1 VEAEGGLAA
10 AVRDCV
16 AFALILVLATPA
28 RAQTSARIAI
38 VPDVQNYVTSIDDP
52 NADASPYRAAELA
65 AMVRSIIDW
74 RPAFVI
80 QVGDLTDS
88 TGGCDQNPPQ
98 EEESLC
104 GKTPN
109 TCGALTCGLMGDD
122 PNDAPVGGKPNPRDG
137 EWSKIKSQLF
147 DRLDTA
153 GIPHFEVPGNH
164 DSCVDWERYFP
175 ARTYESRPWAKA
187 FRASTGLATAADW
200 RTGMCSGDVAHGGQ
214 TAITDTSQRGALFD
228 TPLGSICVLGLPFAG
243 PSAGIDTGWLTATIG
258 CGAQRPTIIVEHGG
272 LRTSVANAIQALP
285 NASQLLIVAVVYGH
299 YTASP
304 TPAVTQ
310 MGQGL
315 SPLWGGQMTGVFGTL
330 YVFANW
336 QENSFGVPG
345 THAGPNGA
353 VAQNHSGLSWW
364 ARWTV
369 DPSASTLQAWNPYF
383 GGIQDSD
390 QPSDYVNANT
400 TYGWQYDCATFGCGD
415 ADGDGVDDLHDNCPS
430 VPNGPAQINVP
441 GVGYQLDSD
450 GDGVGDACDNC
461 VNVAN
466 PRVAPDTAT
475 YLANNPWAT
484 LTGGQRDDDHDG
496 YGNMCDAKFPGVA
509 GTVVGAGDQT
519 QFRTA
524 LGKNR
529 ATDVCGTSGAMP
541 CAIFDLDERMPIIG
555 AGDNSRF
562 QALNGLPP
570 GPKCPTCPLQCSA
583 GNAAR
588 CN

>member
-1 VEAEGGLAA
+1 MEAEGGLAA

-364 ARWTV
+364 ARWTISNASWTPEIFPPRSNNNACAV
-369 DPSASTLQAWNPYF
+369 RRMASA
-383 GGIQDSD
+383 
-390 QPSDYVNANT
+390 
-400 TYGWQYDCATFGCGD
+400 
-415 ADGDGVDDLHDNCPS
+415 
-430 VPNGPAQINVP
+430 
-441 GVGYQLDSD
+441 
-450 GDGVGDACDNC
+450 
-461 VNVAN
+461 
-466 PRVAPDTAT
+466 
-475 YLANNPWAT
+475 LA
-484 LTGGQRDDDHDG
+484 R
-496 YGNMCDAKFPGVA
+496 
-509 GTVVGAGDQT
+509 
-519 QFRTA
+519 
-524 LGKNR
+524 
-529 ATDVCGTSGAMP
+529 
-541 CAIFDLDERMPIIG
+541 
-555 AGDNSRF
+555 
-562 QALNGLPP
+562 
-570 GPKCPTCPLQCSA
+570 
-583 GNAAR
+583 
-588 CN
+588 